1 VWARERP
8 HFITQG
14 MITHEFIERASRAG
28 PTATDPYAY
37 LIRTTQSRRKNWSMI
52 RTLVAIPAGVPLLR
66 DAAATASSD
75 GFAPAGSATARC
87 GVGNL
92 DIQAQLQVT
101 V

>member
-1 VWARERP
+1 
-8 HFITQG
+8 
-14 MITHEFIERASRAG
+14 
-28 PTATDPYAY
+28 
-37 LIRTTQSRRKNWSMI
+37 MI

-75 GFAPAGSATARC
+75 GFAPAGSATARWR
-87 GVGNL
+87 VGNL